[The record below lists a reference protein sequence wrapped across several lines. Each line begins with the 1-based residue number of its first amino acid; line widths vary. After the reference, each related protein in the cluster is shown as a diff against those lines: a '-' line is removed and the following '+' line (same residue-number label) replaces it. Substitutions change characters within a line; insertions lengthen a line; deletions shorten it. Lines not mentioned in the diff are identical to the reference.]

1 MSDNQKIFD
10 LTNDFLFKAV
20 FGQESNKKLTIC
32 LLNALLQLEGQ
43 KQIKEIEILN
53 PFNIQNYKDDKLSV
67 LDTKVKDA
75 EGNRYNIEM
84 QVRNEDYFIKRFSYY
99 LTKLYSNQLNKKAPY
114 SKLRPAI
121 GIAILGYDLFPQSK
135 RIDEQF
141 IFKNQENNIIL
152 DNIMIM
158 HFIGLT
164 KLSQDK
170 PIKEMTRFEKWVYL
184 LYNSNKYASKDSIIP
199 SEIESEAGMT
209 EVVDCVKK
217 SNSDKE
223 MRARME
229 DRENSL
235 IALSIMRGNSY
246 EKGKEDGI
254 EEGKKEGKLET
265 FAQLINNGLLSMK
278 QAADHMGMLEADLKK
293 ELDKISFKFSTNS

>member
-1 MSDNQKIFD
+1 MAKEEKLYD

-43 KQIKEIEILN
+43 SLIKEIEILN
-53 PFNIQNYKDDKLSV
+53 PFNAQNYKDDKLSV
-67 LDTKVKDA
+67 LDTKVKDVT
-75 EGNRYNIEM
+75 GNRYNIEM

-99 LTKLYSNQLNKKAPY
+99 LTKLYSNQLHKKAPY
-114 SKLRPAI
+114 SYLRPSI
-121 GIAILGYDLFPQSK
+121 GIAILGYDLFPQSS

-141 IFKNQENNIIL
+141 IFKNQDNNIIL
-152 DNIMIM
+152 DDIMIM

-170 PIKEMTRFEKWVYL
+170 PIKEMTRFEKWVHL
-184 LYNSNKYASKDSIIP
+184 LYNSNRYASKDSILP

-209 EVVDCVKK
+209 EVVNCVKK
-217 SNSDKE
+217 TNADKE

-235 IALSIMRGNSY
+235 MALSIMRGNSY
-246 EKGKEDGI
+246 QKGKEEGI
-254 EEGKKEGKLET
+254 KENQKKIIKKLFSKGKNKEDILDLLEISEEEYEK
-265 FAQLINNGLLSMK
+265 LIN
-278 QAADHMGMLEADLKK
+278 
-293 ELDKISFKFSTNS
+293 

>member
-1 MSDNQKIFD
+1 MFRGPIFCKI
-10 LTNDFLFKAV
+10 
-20 FGQESNKKLTIC
+20 
-32 LLNALLQLEGQ
+32 
-43 KQIKEIEILN
+43 

-67 LDTKVKDA
+67 LDTKVKDIA
-75 EGNRYNIEM
+75 GNRYNIEM
-84 QVRNEDYFIKRFSYY
+84 QVRSEDYFIKRFSYY
-99 LTKLYSNQLNKKAPY
+99 LTKLYSNQLHKKAPY
-114 SKLRPAI
+114 SNLRPAI
-121 GIAILGYDLFPQSK
+121 GIAILGYDLFPQSRK
-135 RIDEQF
+135 IDEQF
-141 IFKNQENNIIL
+141 LFKNQDNNIVL
-152 DNIMIM
+152 DDIMIM

-246 EKGKEDGI
+246 QKGKEDGI
-254 EEGKKEGKLET
+254 EEGKKEGMKNIINIMLSNGTSKET
-265 FAQLINNGLLSMK
+265 ILKQMNISDDEYEKLIN
-278 QAADHMGMLEADLKK
+278 
-293 ELDKISFKFSTNS
+293 

>member
-1 MSDNQKIFD
+1 MLDNQKIYD

-32 LLNALLQLEGQ
+32 LLNALLQLEG
-43 KQIKEIEILN
+43 KKLIKEIEILN
-53 PFNIQNYKDDKLSV
+53 PLNLQNYKNDKLSV

-75 EGNRYNIEM
+75 SGNCYNIEM

-99 LTKLYSNQLNKKAPY
+99 LTKLYSNQLHKKEPY
-114 SKLRPAI
+114 SNLRPAI

-141 IFKNQENNIIL
+141 LFKNQENNIIL
-152 DNIMIM
+152 DNIMTM

-164 KLSQDK
+164 KLDPDK
-170 PIKEMTRFEKWVYL
+170 PINKMSRFEKWVYL
-184 LYNSNKYASKDSIIP
+184 LYNSNKYAKKDSKMP
-199 SEIESEAGMT
+199 PEIESEAGMT
-209 EVVDCVKK
+209 EVVDCVKI

-246 EKGKEDGI
+246 QKGKEDGI
-254 EEGKKEGKLET
+254 EEGKKEGRKEGIKNIINIMLSNGTSKET
-265 FAQLINNGLLSMK
+265 ILKQMNISNEEYDNLIN
-278 QAADHMGMLEADLKK
+278 
-293 ELDKISFKFSTNS
+293 

>member
-1 MSDNQKIFD
+1 MEKETNFYG

-32 LLNALLQLEGQ
+32 LLNALLQLEGL

-53 PFNIQNYKDDKLSV
+53 PFNIQNYKEDKLSV
-67 LDTKVKDA
+67 LDTRVKDA
-75 EGNRYNIEM
+75 SGNYYNIEM
-84 QVRNEDYFIKRFSYY
+84 QVRNEDVFIKRFSYY
-99 LTKLYSNQLNKKAPY
+99 LSKLYSNQLHNNELYNNLK
-114 SKLRPAI
+114 PAI
-121 GIAILGYDLFPQSK
+121 GIAILAYDPFPQSK
-135 RIDEQF
+135 NIDEEF
-141 IFKNQENNIIL
+141 LFKNQNNSIKL
-152 DNIMIM
+152 DDFMIM

-184 LYNSNKYASKDSIIP
+184 LYNSKKYASKDSILP

-235 IALSIMRGNSY
+235 IALSLMRGSAY
-246 EKGKEDGI
+246 EKGKEEGI
-254 EEGKKEGKLET
+254 KEGIIEGVKENQKRMIKKLFSRGKTKEDILDLLDLSEEEYEN
-265 FAQLINNGLLSMK
+265 LIN
-278 QAADHMGMLEADLKK
+278 
-293 ELDKISFKFSTNS
+293 

>member
-1 MSDNQKIFD
+1 
-10 LTNDFLFKAV
+10 
-20 FGQESNKKLTIC
+20 
-32 LLNALLQLEGQ
+32 
-43 KQIKEIEILN
+43 
-53 PFNIQNYKDDKLSV
+53 
-67 LDTKVKDA
+67 
-75 EGNRYNIEM
+75 
-84 QVRNEDYFIKRFSYY
+84 
-99 LTKLYSNQLNKKAPY
+99 
-114 SKLRPAI
+114 
-121 GIAILGYDLFPQSK
+121 
-135 RIDEQF
+135 
-141 IFKNQENNIIL
+141 
-152 DNIMIM
+152 M

-199 SEIESEAGMT
+199 YEIESEAGIT

-246 EKGKEDGI
+246 QKGKEDGI
-254 EEGKKEGKLET
+254 KEIIRNMLLKGKSKVEIIDLIGITDEEYEKSIE
-265 FAQLINNGLLSMK
+265 
-278 QAADHMGMLEADLKK
+278 
-293 ELDKISFKFSTNS
+293 

>member
-1 MSDNQKIFD
+1 MSDNQKFYG

-20 FGQESNKKLTIC
+20 FGQESNKKLTIY

-43 KQIKEIEILN
+43 NQIREIDILN
-53 PFNIQNYKDDKLSV
+53 PFNFNNYKEDKLSI

-75 EGNRYNIEM
+75 SGNSYNIEM
-84 QVRNEDYFIKRFSYY
+84 QVRNEEDFIKRFSYY
-99 LTKLYSNQLNKKAPY
+99 LSKLYSSQLQKKALY
-114 SKLRPAI
+114 GDLRPSI

-135 RIDEQF
+135 RIDELF

-152 DNIMIM
+152 DDIMIM

-170 PIKEMTRFEKWVYL
+170 PIKEMTKFEKWVYL
-184 LYNSNKYASKDSIIP
+184 LYNSKKYAAKDSKIP
-199 SEIESEAGMT
+199 SEIESEAGMS

-217 SNSDKE
+217 TNSDKE

-229 DRENSL
+229 DRENSQIYLSL
-235 IALSIMRGNSY
+235 IRGSGY
-246 EKGKEDGI
+246 KKGKTEA
-254 EEGKKEGKLET
+254 KKEIIKTMLS
-265 FAQLINNGLLSMK
+265 NGLPK
-278 QAADHMGMLEADLKK
+278 EDILKYVG
-293 ELDKISFKFSTNS
+293 ISEIEFNQIMNS

>member
-1 MSDNQKIFD
+1 MEKETKFFG

-20 FGQESNKKLTIC
+20 FGQEGNKKLTIC
-32 LLNALLQLEGQ
+32 LLNALLKLEGL

-53 PFNIQNYKDDKLSV
+53 PFNLQNYKNDKLSL

-75 EGNRYNIEM
+75 TGNSYNIEM
-84 QVRNEDYFIKRFSYY
+84 QVRNENNLIKRFSYY
-99 LTKLYSNQLNKKAPY
+99 LSKLYSNQLQNNEPY
-114 SKLRPAI
+114 NNLKPAI
-121 GIAILGYDLFPQSK
+121 GIAILGYDLFPKSFK
-135 RIDEQF
+135 IDEQF
-141 IFKNQENNIIL
+141 LFKNK
-152 DNIMIM
+152 DNSIVLEDIMTM

-164 KLSQDK
+164 KLSPNK

-184 LYNSNKYASKDSIIP
+184 LYNSKKYASKDSKLP
-199 SEIESEAGMT
+199 SEIESEAGMA

-235 IALSIMRGNSY
+235 IYLSLMRGSAY
-246 EKGKEDGI
+246 EKGKE
-254 EEGKKEGKLET
+254 EGKKEELKNIIKNMLSKGK
-265 FAQLINNGLLSMK
+265 N
-278 QAADHMGMLEADLKK
+278 KK
-293 ELDKISFKFSTNS
+293 EIMDLTGISEKDFDEANIN